1 MMILTIN
8 KWWPSYNKILP
19 GLVVIIWAVTEFWL
33 SLRKSYLRVTLQH
46 RYLFSVRTVL
56 EGDNIPQKNCIRC
69 NEDIYGHILKDK
81 ILLKLHLRPKTWFP
95 ILLCVF
101 ACACNPTFVINKC
114 FSVVY
119 QEIKHYYTRV
129 MGNDLC
135 MKRKIKETKITYNP

>member
-56 EGDNIPQKNCIRC
+56 EGDNIPPKNCIRC

-95 ILLCVF
+95 IHTKSFFYVYLHV
-101 ACACNPTFVINKC
+101 

-135 MKRKIKETKITYNP
+135 MKRKIKETTITYNP

>member
-1 MMILTIN
+1 M
-8 KWWPSYNKILP
+8 
-19 GLVVIIWAVTEFWL
+19 TEFWL

-69 NEDIYGHILKDK
+69 NEDIYGHNYIKRQNIIEAPSASKNLISDTYK
-81 ILLKLHLRPKTWFP
+81 IF
-95 ILLCVF
+95 LLCVF